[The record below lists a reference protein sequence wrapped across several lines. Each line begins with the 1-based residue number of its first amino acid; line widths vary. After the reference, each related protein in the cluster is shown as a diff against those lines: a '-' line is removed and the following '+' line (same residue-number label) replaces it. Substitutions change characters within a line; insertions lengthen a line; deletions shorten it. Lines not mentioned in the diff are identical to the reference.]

1 VIAAFGGLLPY
12 GAYNRSIA
20 VAYHGSDSTQTAAL
34 LQQNRSGRLHRAQ
47 IGSEQAVH
55 ATFVKK
61 TIA

>member
-20 VAYHGSDSTQTAAL
+20 VAYHGSDSTQSAAS
-34 LQQNRSGRLHRAQ
+34 LQQNRVPSVH
-47 IGSEQAVH
+47 GSEIGPEQVLGAS
-55 ATFVKK
+55 FVKK